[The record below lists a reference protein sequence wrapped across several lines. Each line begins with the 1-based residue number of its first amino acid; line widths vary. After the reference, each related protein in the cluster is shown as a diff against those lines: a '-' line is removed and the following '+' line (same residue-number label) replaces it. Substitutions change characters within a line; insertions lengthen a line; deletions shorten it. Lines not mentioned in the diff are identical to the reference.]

1 MKQPDTRYWDSV
13 ALTCESDE
21 STSNRL
27 WRSHSDALNVDL
39 VARWVRN
46 GRFRRV
52 LKTDLFDEVLGGGL
66 YPFLRERAG
75 TFVGV
80 DVSAVMV
87 RKARGRHGVMPAVAG
102 DVRRLPFADQSFDLI
117 VSDSTL
123 DHFERFEELAQAL
136 REVHR
141 VLRSG
146 GQLVMTLDNLY
157 NPVVAVRN
165 ALPIRLLRRIGIVPY
180 FVGVTYGPRRLRRV
194 LESTGFEIR
203 ELDAI
208 VHAPR
213 VLAIPAAR
221 LVSRHG
227 SRRLQERY
235 SRALMAFESMA
246 KWPTRFVSGHFIAV
260 SAFRV

>member
-1 MKQPDTRYWDSV
+1 
-13 ALTCESDE
+13 
-21 STSNRL
+21 
-27 WRSHSDALNVDL
+27 
-39 VARWVRN
+39 
-46 GRFRRV
+46 
-52 LKTDLFDEVLGGGL
+52 
-66 YPFLRERAG
+66 
-75 TFVGV
+75 
-80 DVSAVMV
+80 
-87 RKARGRHGVMPAVAG
+87 MPAVAG

-260 SAFRV
+260 SAFRI